1 MLKQVAALRQ
11 LTKQDLI
18 DFFNEN
24 IKVGAPRKKTL
35 SIGVYGSLHSS
46 EYTVDKSEPV
56 EPYSVKI
63 DDIYSFRRSKSLY
76 GSFKGCL
83 LPVKL

>member
-1 MLKQVAALRQ
+1 MKQVAALRQ

-35 SIGVYGSLHSS
+35 SIGVYGNPHSS
-46 EYTVDKSEPV
+46 EYAVDKSEPA

-76 GSFKGCL
+76 GSFKGSL

>member
-18 DFFNEN
+18 DFFNQH
-24 IKVGAPRKKTL
+24 IKVGASRKKTL
-35 SIGVYGSLHSS
+35 SVGVYGNPHSS

-56 EPYSVKI
+56 QPYSVKI
-63 DDIYSFRRSKSLY
+63 DDVYGFKSGLPLY
-76 GSFKGCL
+76 GSFKGGL
-83 LPVKL
+83 LPVKS